1 MAGIV
6 VFSREEC
13 ETSDTS
19 DAQKKINKL
28 DAGEAVA
35 RLARGCYRFRAVCKI
50 LSILRWRIHSIELRC
65 AALRIRAAGQRS
77 KRNAPKSVCLPKR
90 RTTTTTLLIAQT
102 FYIFIF
108 KIKALLAVV
117 DLDNL
122 VRISL
127 LHLLAY

>member
-65 AALRIRAAGQRS
+65 GFELLGNAANATPLKACVYLNEGRQR
-77 KRNAPKSVCLPKR
+77 R
-90 RTTTTTLLIAQT
+90 R
-102 FYIFIF
+102 F
-108 KIKALLAVV
+108 
-117 DLDNL
+117 
-122 VRISL
+122 
-127 LHLLAY
+127 